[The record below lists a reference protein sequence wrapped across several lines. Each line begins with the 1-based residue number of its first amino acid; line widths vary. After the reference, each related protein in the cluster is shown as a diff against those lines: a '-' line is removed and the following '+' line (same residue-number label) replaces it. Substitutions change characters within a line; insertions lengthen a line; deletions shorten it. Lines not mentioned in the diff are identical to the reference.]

1 LIVNNMKSPDLVAVE
16 EVQDNNGPTDDGTV
30 DPSVT
35 VSTLIA
41 AISAAGGPTYEYRQI
56 NPVNDQDGGEP
67 GGNIRQVFL
76 FRTDRG
82 VSFVDRPGGTS
93 TNATGVTG
101 SGGSTQLTF
110 SPGRI
115 DPTNGAWSSSRKP
128 LAAEFMFR
136 GTHVFAIV

>member
-67 GGNIRQVFL
+67 GGNIRQIFL

-82 VSFVDRPGGTS
+82 LSFVDRPGGTAA
-93 TNATGVTG
+93 TPTGVTG
-101 SGGSTQLTF
+101 SGASTQLTL
-110 SPGRI
+110 S
-115 DPTNGAWSSSRKP
+115 
-128 LAAEFMFR
+128 
-136 GTHVFAIV
+136 